1 MRAERPLKHPPT
13 DMTRAGYEGS
23 AVRVRLCGF
32 GYAGSAVR
40 FRLCWFGYATS
51 EPAPVVVVV
60 IMTCGGLCNVL
71 WIVQCSIAFWK
82 RSSFS
87 GGR

>member
-1 MRAERPLKHPPT
+1 MKGRTAPKTPA
-13 DMTRAGYEGS
+13 DGYDS
-23 AVRVRLCGF
+23 RRLCG
-32 GYAGSAVR
+32 
-40 FRLCWFGYATS
+40 FGYATS